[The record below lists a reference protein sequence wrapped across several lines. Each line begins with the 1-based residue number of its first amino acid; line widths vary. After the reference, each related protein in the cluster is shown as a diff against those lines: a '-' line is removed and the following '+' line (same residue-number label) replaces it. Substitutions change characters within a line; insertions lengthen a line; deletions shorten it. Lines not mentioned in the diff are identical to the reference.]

1 MLMFIERSFL
11 RSMKKIGE
19 NKFTWVIKNF
29 SSLQHETFH
38 DYAFE
43 IDTDVCSC
51 RLSVT
56 PHGKKPHQFLG
67 WRMLIAYNPS
77 LLPGRTRHFSYRL
90 TVVNQLSEKPSFIQE
105 GPHWFDSE
113 TMEWGFSRFLQRLMF
128 WNLLTSYIYQ
138 GNSRRQPYLRQPSAI
153 RERIQVNGFQ
163 VLPSQVETVWS
174 IFERHPDIAVG
185 FHSKNQHLR
194 KACMNSLLCLIET
207 LCQSLQELSSEDLE
221 LADVALTYLK
231 DSGFKLDWLEKKL
244 DQVKLN
250 KEKEMSC
257 LAILQETEESLLNLK
272 QKCSELRAELA
283 ETKTPLSFDDKAPGW
298 GLSGM
303 LPFAKLH
310 DKDGGFLVNDELK
323 IVAEIEALEV
333 IGTLDESKDLL
344 DKTCIDVNGFQVLP
358 SQVEA
363 VRGMFERHP
372 DIAVEFR
379 AKNQHLRTACMN
391 FLLSLSEMLIKSLEE
406 FSNEDLMEAD
416 IALTYLK
423 DVGFKGNLFTF
434 YLSSLV
440 Y

>member
-1 MLMFIERSFL
+1 
-11 RSMKKIGE
+11 MKKIGE

-163 VLPSQVETVWS
+163 VLPSQVETVRS

-207 LCQSLQELSSEDLE
+207 LCQSLQELSSEDLVQ
-221 LADVALTYLK
+221 ASVALTYLK

-244 DQVKLN
+244 DQVEVK

-272 QKCSELRAELA
+272 QKCSELKAELT
-283 ETKTPLSFDDKAPGW
+283 ETKTPLSFDD
-298 GLSGM
+298 S
-303 LPFAKLH
+303 
-310 DKDGGFLVNDELK
+310 GFLDPQVTMSREHKRIMLLLQRAEDKLNRAVHNIAKSEKYFLDSAAEYGNRASNLELC
-323 IVAEIEALEV
+323 
-333 IGTLDESKDLL
+333 LDESGVSYYLQMKEECQEAAKKYAAMRHFALQQQLAKIDDLRTIAWEAYEEKAFTTSQTFML
-344 DKTCIDVNGFQVLP
+344 FLLGLTCIFSVLAFFL
-358 SQVEA
+358 Q
-363 VRGMFERHP
+363 
-372 DIAVEFR
+372 
-379 AKNQHLRTACMN
+379 KLR
-391 FLLSLSEMLIKSLEE
+391 
-406 FSNEDLMEAD
+406 
-416 IALTYLK
+416 
-423 DVGFKGNLFTF
+423 
-434 YLSSLV
+434 
-440 Y
+440 

>member
-163 VLPSQVETVWS
+163 VLPSQVETVRS

-207 LCQSLQELSSEDLE
+207 LCQSLQELSSEDLVQ
-221 LADVALTYLK
+221 ASVALTYLK

-244 DQVKLN
+244 DQVEVK

-272 QKCSELRAELA
+272 QKCSELKAELT
-283 ETKTPLSFDDKAPGW
+283 ETKTPLSFDD
-298 GLSGM
+298 S
-303 LPFAKLH
+303 
-310 DKDGGFLVNDELK
+310 GFLDPQVTMSREHKRIMLLLQRAEDKLNRAVHNIAKSEKYFLDSAAEYGNRASNLELC
-323 IVAEIEALEV
+323 
-333 IGTLDESKDLL
+333 LDESGVSYYLQMKEECQEAAKKYAAMRHFALQQLAKIDDLRTIAWEAYEEKAFTTSQTFML
-344 DKTCIDVNGFQVLP
+344 FLLGLTCIFSVLAFFL
-358 SQVEA
+358 Q
-363 VRGMFERHP
+363 
-372 DIAVEFR
+372 
-379 AKNQHLRTACMN
+379 KLR
-391 FLLSLSEMLIKSLEE
+391 
-406 FSNEDLMEAD
+406 
-416 IALTYLK
+416 
-423 DVGFKGNLFTF
+423 
-434 YLSSLV
+434 
-440 Y
+440 